1 MKTKVMDTTK
11 SVKEAVKAV
20 NEKEKRSKNLIIY
33 GVTESEVMDPN
44 NSQEIILR
52 KSKDSNKVKSICEE
66 IDLANT
72 RFDSSCRI
80 GTIKLNLLIRN

>member
-1 MKTKVMDTTK
+1 MK
-11 SVKEAVKAV
+11 
-20 NEKEKRSKNLIIY
+20 KRSGQKNLIIY

-44 NSQEIILR
+44 NFQEIILR

-80 GTIKLNLLIRN
+80 SE